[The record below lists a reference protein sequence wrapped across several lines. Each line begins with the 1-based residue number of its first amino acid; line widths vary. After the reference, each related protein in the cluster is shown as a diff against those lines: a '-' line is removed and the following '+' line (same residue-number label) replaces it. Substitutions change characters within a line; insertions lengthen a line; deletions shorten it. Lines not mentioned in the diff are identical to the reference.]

1 MLQSKQWA
9 SSNAADL
16 HLYGRWFE
24 PQSAHLDAAA
34 GGDAKSQQ
42 TRIRIDACKHGVSC
56 VTIGPL
62 TVLPVPCVPT
72 ACSLLSK
79 TFDPPPHPH
88 PHPPPQKSDIQ
99 F

>member
-24 PQSAHLDAAA
+24 PQSAHLDA
-34 GGDAKSQQ
+34 
-42 TRIRIDACKHGVSC
+42 RIRIDACKHGVSC

-79 TFDPPPHPH
+79 SFDPPP
-88 PHPPPQKSDIQ
+88 PPPPPPPPSKK
-99 F
+99 